1 MFGYPLP
8 ISSTF
13 AKHLCGSAEHTT
25 YAVWELDREYSLL
38 ESADVQRGL
47 DAPDKAGYFPVG

>member
-1 MFGYPLP
+1 VEVLG
-8 ISSTF
+8 
-13 AKHLCGSAEHTT
+13 AEHTT
-25 YAVWELDREYSLL
+25 YAVWELDGEYSLL